1 MRLKNNKSG
10 FTLLEIIIVIIIVG
24 VLASLALPRL
34 FSTVEFSRSTEALN
48 AIGVIRQSVERCA
61 LMNDTS
67 YATCGVFANLDA
79 ENPSNSA
86 GNIAGSHFNYTILLD
101 IPAVGDITFRATRVA
116 LDGGTVGDQ
125 VNVVVDN
132 TAMTVTRNGTGAF
145 AAL

>member
-1 MRLKNNKSG
+1 MRLKNKKSG

-61 LMNDTS
+61 LLNDQVYT
-67 YATCGVFANLDA
+67 TCNAFANLDA

-86 GNIAGSHFNYTILLD
+86 GNIAGSHFNYTILLNT
-101 IPAVGDITFRATRVA
+101 PAAGDITFRATRVT